1 MKKNLMEYLFGVS
14 QQESEI
20 ESILDED
27 FAALLEQADAEEGEQ
42 MAASK
47 TPLVDALKSVG
58 ITAGELHEDPAGF
71 CFYTSDREEYI
82 SAINALT
89 DPDTMHK
96 LAVKGWVATKCGD
109 QAMSQEE
116 PEYKIRFLEISTA
129 EGSDK
134 DKGEDQEAI
143 LKKAQEFA
151 STEVDRDDEMNPVE
165 QLPSKMGPKD
175 KGVGKTTDG
184 ADPKGNIKDSL
195 TAKDLVASML
205 EDCGQPGSKLKQPK
219 SGGKVQHAF
228 KAKKKK

>member
-134 DKGEDQEAI
+134 DKGEDQALHFFFSSGKIKSI
-143 LKKAQEFA
+143 LRQSFCAAAHLAVQ
-151 STEVDRDDEMNPVE
+151 S
-165 QLPSKMGPKD
+165 
-175 KGVGKTTDG
+175 G
-184 ADPKGNIKDSL
+184 AWFS
-195 TAKDLVASML
+195 
-205 EDCGQPGSKLKQPK
+205 
-219 SGGKVQHAF
+219 
-228 KAKKKK
+228 

>member
-71 CFYTSDREEYI
+71 CFITSDREEYV

-89 DPDTMHK
+89 DPETMHK

-143 LKKAQEFA
+143 IKKAQEFA

-175 KGVGKTTDG
+175 KGIGKATDG
-184 ADPKGNIKDSL
+184 EKPKGSIKDSL

-205 EDCGQPGSKLKQPK
+205 EDCGQPGSPLKKPTP
-219 SGGKVQHAF
+219 GGKVPHAF
-228 KAKKKK
+228 KKSKKK

>member
-1 MKKNLMEYLFGVS
+1 MSRSSF
-14 QQESEI
+14 
-20 ESILDED
+20 
-27 FAALLEQADAEEGEQ
+27 
-42 MAASK
+42 
-47 TPLVDALKSVG
+47 
-58 ITAGELHEDPAGF
+58 TAGELHEDPAGF

-184 ADPKGNIKDSL
+184 ANPKGSIKDSL
-195 TAKDLVASML
+195 TAKDLVPSI
-205 EDCGQPGSKLKQPK
+205 GQLNRVYEVLTRKRPLTIPMIRNLHRNLGIPAESLI
-219 SGGKVQHAF
+219 GT
-228 KAKKKK
+228 

>member
-134 DKGEDQEAI
+134 DKGEDLEAI
-143 LKKAQEFA
+143 LKRLDEQSEDIRENRGAIPDRRPAAAKRKAATKHPTRQRA
-151 STEVDRDDEMNPVE
+151 R
-165 QLPSKMGPKD
+165 
-175 KGVGKTTDG
+175 KT
-184 ADPKGNIKDSL
+184 A
-195 TAKDLVASML
+195 
-205 EDCGQPGSKLKQPK
+205 
-219 SGGKVQHAF
+219 
-228 KAKKKK
+228 